1 LSELV
6 VFFVPANNDL
16 FKEKKMG
23 TQFTIPD
30 EYHESLRRLLPY
42 MEAPL
47 HSNPQVMESLLIYLK
62 LGGEKMARIAIDAF
76 NMNQRM
82 LDAELR
88 KQLRDQM
95 LLGRESEESNE
106 QSSDEDDDDDD
117 DVDAETDEDKDDLQ

>member
-1 LSELV
+1 
-6 VFFVPANNDL
+6 
-16 FKEKKMG
+16 MG

-30 EYHESLRRLLPY
+30 EYHESFRRLLPY
-42 MEAPL
+42 IEAPL
-47 HSNPQVMESLLIYLK
+47 HNNPQVLESLLIYLK

-95 LLGRESEESNE
+95 LARRESDESDE
-106 QSSDEDDDDDD
+106 KSSDEDDEDDD
-117 DVDAETDEDKDDLQ
+117 DVDDETDEDDL

>member
-1 LSELV
+1 LYFRPEKHDFL
-6 VFFVPANNDL
+6 
-16 FKEKKMG
+16 KEKKMG

-30 EYHESLRRLLPY
+30 GYHEAFRRLLPY
-42 MEAPL
+42 LEAPL
-47 HSNPQVMESLLIYLK
+47 HNNPQVLESLLIYLK

-95 LLGRESEESNE
+95 LLRREADESEEE
-106 QSSDEDDDDDD
+106 SSDEDDEDDEDD
-117 DVDAETDEDKDDLQ
+117 EESETDEDDF